1 MERQAAERLKAQ
13 SKYYEVARAFG
24 RFASQMGGAAGSGR
38 GRRDNVI
45 ATDGGPGIMEAA
57 NPTAVH
63 SRQARLASGSTPHYR
78 GTATEPLH
86 HPGAQLSIPLLCH
99 AQDASRHARQCTGD
113 LSRRLW
119 HAGRAVRASHPTP
132 DAEGA
137 AGSDRP
143 LRRVLLAQG
152 VNFETLAE
160 EGIISPEDLQLFEFA
175 ESAEERWARWLAAD
189 CGPIPPWSMQK
200 GRIDVC
206 QCSDL
211 RHLPML
217 AIPKAMLT
225 LPQ

>member
-1 MERQAAERLKAQ
+1 VRSVASNGRSSWIRTWPTRQCDRH
-13 SKYYEVARAFG
+13 RWW
-24 RFASQMGGAAGSGR
+24 
-38 GRRDNVI
+38 
-45 ATDGGPGIMEAA
+45 PG
-57 NPTAVH
+57 H
-63 SRQARLASGSTPHYR
+63 HGSRQPNRIAFEAGAPSIGFNIALPRNSYR
-78 GTATEPLH
+78 TLTSPA
-86 HPGAQLSIPLLCH
+86 AQLSIPLLCH

-152 VNFETLAE
+152 FNFETLAE

-200 GRIDVC
+200 GRIDVR

-217 AIPKAMLT
+217 AIPNAMLT